1 MCCLGFLMH
10 ISKLSLKTSATF
22 KIFPNIV
29 WSAHISYQMD
39 FIPLFKVCLINMIKI
54 CHPIMLIFIIDLIF
68 LNRKRLN
75 NLQVVEFR
83 RKEGRAFLIEKRQTH
98 LPIIQLKYVSF
109 YPIRLDQIN
118 FKCIHYVSQSSYKSR
133 KDLPSKVKTDDTP
146 NILKVCEKA
155 SYIIEGSVWRRAVSL
170 TLPSGLREQG

>member
-1 MCCLGFLMH
+1 
-10 ISKLSLKTSATF
+10 
-22 KIFPNIV
+22 
-29 WSAHISYQMD
+29 
-39 FIPLFKVCLINMIKI
+39 
-54 CHPIMLIFIIDLIF
+54 MLIFIIDLIF

-155 SYIIEGSVWRRAVSL
+155 SYIIEGSVWRRAGSL